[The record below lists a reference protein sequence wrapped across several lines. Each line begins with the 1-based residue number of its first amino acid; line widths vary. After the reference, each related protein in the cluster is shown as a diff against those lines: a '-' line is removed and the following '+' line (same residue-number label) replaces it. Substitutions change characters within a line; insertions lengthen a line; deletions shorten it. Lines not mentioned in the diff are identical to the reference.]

1 MNGTELL
8 REPLDSAAESHLV
21 VIEEEGIRFVWF
33 ECDGELRACLACGRS
48 EIAVL
53 RAALDKAWAL
63 LPAPAAEVSR

>member
-33 ECDGELRACLACGRS
+33 ECDGKRLACLACGRG
-48 EIAVL
+48 ELAVL
-53 RAALDKAWAL
+53 RAALDKADAL
-63 LPAPAAEVSR
+63 LEKAEELLLA